1 MSMLSREELWNSL
14 HRIDD
19 PLVITPILE
28 EEQVNAA
35 SVDLRI
41 GHQFIVLQR
50 SEVTHIDASDDQ
62 ILQNSLFRTQR
73 KVRIQTKQKFV
84 LHPRQL
90 VLGATFEYVSIPS
103 RLAATVAGR
112 SSWGRLGLMITAAS
126 SISPG
131 FKGCITLELFNA
143 GEAPVIIRPGMR
155 IAQLVCFETTNKN
168 EALGREKNKY
178 DCPTGPEAS
187 KIYEDRDM
195 SFWS

>member
-1 MSMLSREELWNSL
+1 MTVLSHDGLWKYL
-14 HRIDD
+14 WRDDD
-19 PLVITPILE
+19 PLVITPMLE
-28 EEQVNAA
+28 EKQVNAA

-62 ILQNSLFRTQR
+62 TLKNSLFRTQR

-103 RLAATVAGR
+103 GLAATVAGR
-112 SSWGRLGLMITAAS
+112 SSWGRLGLMIATAS

-155 IAQLVCFETTNKN
+155 IAQLVCFETHGYSDVN
-168 EALGREKNKY
+168 GRYKNKY

-187 KIYEDRDM
+187 KIYDDGEM
-195 SFWS
+195 PFWS